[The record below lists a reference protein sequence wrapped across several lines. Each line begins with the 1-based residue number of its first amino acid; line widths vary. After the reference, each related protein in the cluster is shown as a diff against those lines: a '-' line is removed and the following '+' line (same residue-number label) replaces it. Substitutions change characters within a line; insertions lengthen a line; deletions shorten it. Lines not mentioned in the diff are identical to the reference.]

1 MNRASRGEA
10 GENRASRGET
20 GGPSAEGVRERLAR
34 ISRSPLSWLLLMA
47 LGVAAGYV
55 LGGRA
60 EAPVQETGVPR
71 AEGRTADGGATGSA
85 AASAASFRS
94 RVGSGPAGGAVA
106 AAGDSGGHRRT
117 GAGRQEAGSP
127 RFTPTVAAARQVS
140 PSVVSVTVLRRERRA
155 AGGLFD
161 FFVPFGYE
169 RTVEGM
175 GSGFAIDEQGHIL
188 TNEHVVRGALEIV
201 VADAEGRTYEAELLG
216 TDELTDIAL
225 LEIRAGRVPPAPLAT
240 SSDLVVGEPAVAIGN
255 PYGYVLANS
264 EATVTSGVISGVG
277 RDIRPSR
284 GQEALYADMIQTDA
298 PINPGN
304 SGGPLVNADGRVVGV
319 NTSIIAPGEE
329 SGSVGLGFAI
339 PVDRAL
345 RIADELRS
353 HGRIRRPW
361 VGVELEA
368 RTDDR
373 GRPLTVVRRVTEGS
387 PAGRAGLAGGDV
399 VLSLNGEPV
408 RSPLDWEVNLLEAGV
423 GSTARVRYD
432 RSGSV
437 DTVEME
443 ILELPS
449 RRADRI
455 RVLEGLE
462 LVTVTPD
469 IAAERSLR
477 VNEGAL
483 IVGVERRVSYR
494 TGLESGDVVVA
505 VNRTRIRSAEQAA
518 ELFRY
523 YAGRGQILVRAY
535 RGGTLFTTSFFIR
548 G

>member
-1 MNRASRGEA
+1 MSAGDSGEGRGE
-10 GENRASRGET
+10 GIRG
-20 GGPSAEGVRERLAR
+20 LAVR
-34 ISRSPLSWLLLMA
+34 ISRSPVTWLVILA
-47 LGVAAGYV
+47 LGLAAGYA
-55 LGGRA
+55 LG
-60 EAPVQETGVPR
+60 
-71 AEGRTADGGATGSA
+71 GRTADPAGDGSVRATAERTSGAGAGAEPVGTESFSSRVGAGPVERESAVGTAAAGGDVAEGRRA
-85 AASAASFRS
+85 AAS
-94 RVGSGPAGGAVA
+94 P
-106 AAGDSGGHRRT
+106 
-117 GAGRQEAGSP
+117 QEASSP
-127 RFTPTVAAARQVS
+127 RYTPTVAAAREVS

-169 RTVEGM
+169 RTVEGL
-175 GSGFAIDEQGHIL
+175 GSGFAIDDRGHIL
-188 TNEHVVRGALEIV
+188 TNEHVVRGAIEIV
-201 VADAEGRTYEAELLG
+201 VADARGQTYRAELVG

-225 LEIRAGRVPPAPLAT
+225 LQITAGRVPPAPLAS
-240 SSDLVVGEPAVAIGN
+240 SSDLMVGEPAVAIGN

-264 EATVTSGVISGVG
+264 EATVTSGVVSGVG

-304 SGGPLVNADGRVVGV
+304 SGGPLVNANGRVIGV

-339 PVDRAL
+339 PIDRAL

-373 GRPLTVVRRVTEGS
+373 GRPLTVVRRVTDGS
-387 PAGRAGLAGGDV
+387 PAGRAGLSGGDV
-399 VLSLNGEPV
+399 VHSLNGEPV
-408 RSPLDWEVNLLEAGV
+408 RSPLDWEVSLLEAGV
-423 GSTARVRYD
+423 GATARVRYE
-432 RSGSV
+432 RGGGV

-449 RRADRI
+449 QRADRI

-462 LVTVTPD
+462 LVTVTPE
-469 IAAERSLR
+469 IADERSLR
-477 VNEGAL
+477 VEEGAL
-483 IVGVERRVSYR
+483 IVGVDREVSYR

-505 VNRTRIRSAEQAA
+505 VNRSRIRSAEQAA

>member
-1 MNRASRGEA
+1 MRRDAGDERRREGIRGLA
-10 GENRASRGET
+10 
-20 GGPSAEGVRERLAR
+20 AR
-34 ISRSPLSWLLLMA
+34 ISRSPVTWLVILA
-47 LGVAAGYV
+47 LGLAAGYA
-55 LGGRA
+55 LGGGTADPA
-60 EAPVQETGVPR
+60 EDGSVREAT
-71 AEGRTADGGATGSA
+71 GRTA
-85 AASAASFRS
+85 ASADAGPVDVESFASRI
-94 RVGSGPAGGAVA
+94 GSGPVGDRAAVETAA
-106 AAGDSGGHRRT
+106 AAGDSATPRRT
-117 GAGRQEAGSP
+117 DGARRQAGSP
-127 RFTPTVAAARQVS
+127 RYTPTVAASREVS

-169 RTVEGM
+169 RTVEGL

-188 TNEHVVRGALEIV
+188 TNEHVVRGAVEIV
-201 VADAEGRTYEAELLG
+201 VADARGQTYGAELVG

-225 LEIRAGRVPPAPLAT
+225 LKIPAGRVPAAPLAT
-240 SSDLVVGEPAVAIGN
+240 SSDLMVGEPAVAIGN

-264 EATVTSGVISGVG
+264 EATVTSGVVSGVG

-304 SGGPLVNADGRVVGV
+304 SGGPLVNANGRVIGV
-319 NTSIIAPGEE
+319 NTSIISPGDR

-339 PVDRAL
+339 PIDRAL
-345 RIADELRS
+345 RLADELRS

-368 RTDDR
+368 RSDDR
-373 GRPLTVVRRVTEGS
+373 GRPLTVVRRVTDGS
-387 PAGRAGLAGGDV
+387 PASRAGLAAGDV

-423 GSTARVRYD
+423 GSEARVGYR
-432 RSGSV
+432 RSGSS
-437 DTVEME
+437 DTVTME

-462 LVTVTPD
+462 LVTVTPE
-469 IAAERSLR
+469 IADERNLR
-477 VNEGAL
+477 VDEGAL
-483 IVGVERRVSYR
+483 IVGVDRQVSYR
-494 TGLESGDVVVA
+494 TGLQAGDVVVA
-505 VNRTRIRSAEQAA
+505 VNRSRIRSAEQTA

-523 YAGRGQILVRAY
+523 HAGRGQILVRAY
-535 RGGTLFTTSFFIR
+535 RDGTLFTTSFFIR